1 MLNPTNVYHSVEM
14 FDLEL
19 MFGLVCK
26 CSNFELN
33 FYEQV
38 VNEALFVREDINVG
52 QIFPRN
58 SKPSR

>member
-14 FDLEL
+14 LHLEL

-26 CSNFELN
+26 CSTFELN

-38 VNEALFVREDINVG
+38 VNETLLVKEDINVG
-52 QIFPRN
+52 
-58 SKPSR
+58 